1 MGRGKKARTRGRQSR
16 PVPRP
21 KRTGLYK
28 RRVAR
33 DITEIPPIQ
42 ADGRI
47 AYGKDGNQFFDVW
60 RPKGNPARG
69 AAVVIHGR
77 FWRAR
82 YDLLHASHMSSALA
96 RGGVAT
102 ASLEYR
108 RVGNPGGG

>member
-1 MGRGKKARTRGRQSR
+1 M
-16 PVPRP
+16 
-21 KRTGLYK
+21 
-28 RRVAR
+28 AR

-69 AAVVIHGR
+69 AAVVIHGG

-108 RVGNPGGG
+108 RVGNPGGGWPGTFEDIVAGFTAAARY